1 MKPNI
6 IKTCVFGALALGVM
20 IVIFI
25 FSQQTGATSSQ
36 ASNGVGK
43 FILSLLGVTVPEGQ
57 SPSSVVLFW
66 GLTVRSLAH
75 IFLFAMLGL
84 FSFLAFYYGYAIRAG
99 KTRLTL
105 FSAAASAFLFSL
117 IYAVSDEVHQYF
129 IAGRTSSPRD
139 VFIDACGF
147 TCAIIIACAVTFLS
161 LPRAEGGNAGSRG

>member
-25 FSQQTGATSSQ
+25 FSHQTGATSSQ

-129 IAGRTSSPRD
+129 IEGRTSSPRD

-147 TCAIIIACAVTFLS
+147 TCAIAIACAVTLMS
-161 LPRAEGGNAGSRG
+161 LPRAEGESSAGKD